1 MDKLSHIV
9 VPINGSPEND
19 IALYLACM
27 SGKRNKAKV
36 TAIYVVEVKRTLP
49 VDAELPEESDIGQRL
64 LDQAEELARQLD
76 CSLSVDLLQARS
88 AGPAIVDEARA
99 LQADLIVMG
108 LPYHSQFGV
117 YQLGEASNYV
127 LSHASC
133 RVWLVRDRFYPPEER
148 KR

>member
-19 IALYLACM
+19 IALTLACM

-36 TAIYVVEVKRTLP
+36 TAIYVVEVKRALP
-49 VDAELPEESDIGQRL
+49 VDAELPEESDFGQRL
-64 LDQAEELARQLD
+64 LDQAEEMARQLD

-108 LPYHSQFGV
+108 LPYHSQFGM

-127 LSHASC
+127 LSHATC
-133 RVWLVRDRFYPPEER
+133 RVWLVRDRLDRPVER
-148 KR
+148 TQ

>member
-1 MDKLSHIV
+1 M
-9 VPINGSPEND
+9 PINGSPED
-19 IALYLACM
+19 DMALYLACM
-27 SGKRNKAKV
+27 FGKRNKAKL
-36 TAIYVVEVKRTLP
+36 TAIYVVEVKRAQP
-49 VDAELPEESDIGQRL
+49 VDAELPEESDFGQRL
-64 LDQAEELARQLD
+64 LDQAEELARQMD

-108 LPYHSQFGV
+108 LPYRSQFGM

-127 LSHASC
+127 LSHAGC
-133 RVWLVRDRFYPPEER
+133 RVWLVRDRFDPPEER